1 MLSVVVPTFN
11 EGKNIRNLV
20 TQIDDALKGI
30 PYEIV
35 FVDDSKDDTPQVIME
50 VAKDFPAVRMEH
62 RTGETGL
69 ATAVLKGFS
78 LAKGE
83 YMACMDADL
92 QHPPIVLKYM
102 YKDTC
107 LFFIFTHSFQN
118 NFFIPLFVTIIL
130 CHTILHVVCKNM

>member
-1 MLSVVVPTFN
+1 MIDLKEKIMLSVVVPTFN

-69 ATAVLKGFS
+69 ATAVLKGFP
-78 LAKGE
+78 
-83 YMACMDADL
+83 L
-92 QHPPIVLKYM
+92 QRANI
-102 YKDTC
+102 
-107 LFFIFTHSFQN
+107 
-118 NFFIPLFVTIIL
+118 
-130 CHTILHVVCKNM
+130 